1 MKELRDSLTQLIAII
16 MITITF
22 AISMAAFSQWVNSAS
37 GTIGESDA
45 SQQSNA
51 LEAPSLSASVVR

>member
-1 MKELRDSLTQLIAII
+1 
-16 MITITF
+16 
-22 AISMAAFSQWVNSAS
+22 MAAFSQWVNSAS

-51 LEAPSLSASVVR
+51 LEAPSLSASVAR